1 MSPNRSPAGR
11 RQEPTA
17 KSRPQGSGPQ
27 ADRRRSATISR
38 DELPRSSRKGKLRRE
53 LEERASAEPHHHP
66 FGTVGV
72 VLVNPVGLSDSS
84 CLLRNEWVCWEYVQT
99 RGDELRQMTGQHLY
113 ITAVSILLA
122 FVVSLPLAL
131 LVRRWAPLEGPVL
144 GTSTM
149 LYTIPSLA
157 LFALLQPLTG
167 LTIETVIIG
176 ITTYSLVIL
185 VRTNL
190 TALRSVPA
198 DAVEAA
204 RGMGY
209 DAGRMLLRVELP
221 LALPTIFA
229 GLRLATVSAVA
240 LTTVGAI
247 IGFGGLGNAIYRG
260 YRSNFKAEVLTASVL
275 CVALAIV
282 ADLLL
287 IVLQRRLTPWRR
299 TAG

>member
-1 MSPNRSPAGR
+1 MTPRRSPAGR
-11 RQEPTA
+11 RPV
-17 KSRPQGSGPQ
+17 PGH
-27 ADRRRSATISR
+27 
-38 DELPRSSRKGKLRRE
+38 
-53 LEERASAEPHHHP
+53 ASARPHQDI
-66 FGTVGV
+66 FGTVCV
-72 VLVNPVGLSDSS
+72 VLVSPAGLSDSS
-84 CLLRNEWVCWEYVQT
+84 CLLRNEWICWEYVQT
-99 RGDELRQMTGQHLY
+99 RADDLRQMIGQHIY
-113 ITAVSILLA
+113 ITVVSVLLA
-122 FVVSLPLAL
+122 FVVSLPLAI

-176 ITTYSLVIL
+176 ITVYSLVIL

-190 TALRSVPA
+190 TALRSVPT

-209 DAGRMLLRVELP
+209 DAGRMLLRVEMP

-229 GLRLATVSAVA
+229 GLRVATVSAVA

-287 IVLQRRLTPWRR
+287 VLLQRRLTPWRR
-299 TAG
+299 RAG